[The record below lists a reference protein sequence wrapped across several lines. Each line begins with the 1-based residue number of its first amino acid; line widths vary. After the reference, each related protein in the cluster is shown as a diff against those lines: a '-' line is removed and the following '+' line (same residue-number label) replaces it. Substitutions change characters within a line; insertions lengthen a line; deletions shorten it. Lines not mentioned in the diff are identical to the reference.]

1 MNCPYEIVAV
11 VPWGTETWGLKSW
24 SVLFKLR
31 QSPAESGST
40 STPVPLAGALHK
52 CAILHFTFL
61 EQTGTG
67 EGHGHFFGICE
78 NVLAANNR
86 ELSSTGINHN
96 GIYHLTWTE
105 LQRDVT
111 ARSVAQECK
120 DSGSVL
126 LSCVLASSN
135 GCFSPSLP
143 DGWSSYRSTPKYI
156 IQQWKRK
163 EFWLKKI
170 IREKYSQKPPLV
182 DILLHLIDK
191 TGYLHTCKP
200 ALYINGPIV
209 HGLDLSGFTWVMESW
224 KPEENQGWVRMK
236 ESKVTVKPRGSTPS
250 LKE

>member
-1 MNCPYEIVAV
+1 MAV

-31 QSPAESGST
+31 QSPTESGST

-52 CAILHFTFL
+52 RAILHFTFL

-143 DGWSSYRSTPKYI
+143 DGWRSYRSTPKYI

-170 IREKYSQKPPLV
+170 IREEYSQKPPSRHSLTSHWQNW
-182 DILLHLIDK
+182 LPTHL
-191 TGYLHTCKP
+191 
-200 ALYINGPIV
+200 
-209 HGLDLSGFTWVMESW
+209 
-224 KPEENQGWVRMK
+224 
-236 ESKVTVKPRGSTPS
+236 
-250 LKE
+250 

>member
-31 QSPAESGST
+31 QSPTESGST

-86 ELSSTGINHN
+86 ELSTTGINHN

-170 IREKYSQKPPLV
+170 IREKYSQKPPRSTFSYISLTKLATYTPV
-182 DILLHLIDK
+182 NQPFTAMDCTYCSWPRPIRI
-191 TGYLHTCKP
+191 YLS
-200 ALYINGPIV
+200 
-209 HGLDLSGFTWVMESW
+209 HGKLETRRKSGLGQNERKQSDC
-224 KPEENQGWVRMK
+224 
-236 ESKVTVKPRGSTPS
+236 
-250 LKE
+250 